1 MSKLYESD
9 LQAVC
14 SNGCTLLMV
23 AAMHGQEGLVKQLL
37 KRDVPIDFKQIKVD
51 DKYCKLLAAP
61 SSRTF

>member
-1 MSKLYESD
+1 MSRLYESD

-37 KRDVPIDFKQIKVD
+37 KKDVPVDFKQIQVSERENGESF
-51 DKYCKLLAAP
+51 LSLSERA
-61 SSRTF
+61 